1 MMAAETEAVAPF
13 APQQIL
19 CLVDLS
25 PASGAVLSWARL
37 FARAFQSPVEVFHA
51 AWSVTPQSF
60 AEGKEASPL
69 ELEMR
74 KTECFSTLDSLARDA
89 FGSELPYHVV
99 ISEGHPVQ
107 AVFERIGRQLP
118 DLIVMGSHG
127 HDGLARILLGSVAEN
142 VARLAPCPMLVV
154 KGAEMP
160 GARQQLQQ
168 VVCPVNITQSSRE
181 CAELASAVAGAV
193 GAELKIVQV
202 VEAEKLDKS
211 RVAQQLHTWIPEALR
226 GRSRLSESVL
236 HGDPG
241 EQIVA
246 LLRRET
252 SDLIVIGAEHRP
264 FLEFTTLG
272 RTTERVMRYSPCSV
286 LLVPQK
292 G

>member
-1 MMAAETEAVAPF
+1 MLVVESKAMVPF

-25 PASGAVLSWARL
+25 PASGTVLSWARL
-37 FARAFQSPVEVFHA
+37 FAQAFQAPAEVFHA

-74 KTECFSTLDSLARDA
+74 KTECFSTLDSLAQNA
-89 FGSELPYHVV
+89 FGSKLPYHVV
-99 ISEGHPVQ
+99 VTEGHPVQ
-107 AVFERIGRQLP
+107 AVFERIGRHLP

-127 HDGLARILLGSVAEN
+127 HDGVARILLGSVGEN
-142 VARLAPCPMLVV
+142 VVRVAPFPMLVG
-154 KGAEMP
+154 KSAELEP
-160 GARQQLQQ
+160 SQARMKQG
-168 VVCPVNITQSSRE
+168 VCPVSLTKFSRE
-181 CAELASAVAGAV
+181 CAELASVVASTL
-193 GAELKIVQV
+193 GAELSIIQV

-211 RVAQQLHTWIPEALR
+211 RFAQQLHTWIPEAMR
-226 GRSRLSESVL
+226 ERSRLSESVL

-246 LLRRET
+246 FLRREAA
-252 SDLIVIGAEHRP
+252 DLIVVGAEHRP

-286 LLVPQK
+286 LLLPQK
-292 G
+292 S

>member
-1 MMAAETEAVAPF
+1 MSPF

-25 PASGAVLSWARL
+25 PASGTVLSWARL
-37 FARAFQSPVEVFHA
+37 VAQAFQAPVEVFHA
-51 AWSVTPQSF
+51 AWSATPQSF

-74 KTECFSTLDSLARDA
+74 KTECFSSLDSLARNA
-89 FGSELPYHVV
+89 FGSGLRYHVV
-99 ISEGHPVQ
+99 VTEGHPVQ

-142 VARLAPCPMLVV
+142 VVRGAPCPMLVV
-154 KGAEMP
+154 KGAALP
-160 GARQQLQQ
+160 PSQARLEQ
-168 VVCPVNITQSSRE
+168 VVCPVNLTKFSRE
-181 CAELASAVAGAV
+181 CAELASAVAGAL
-193 GAELKIVQV
+193 GADLRIIQV

-211 RVAQQLHTWIPEALR
+211 RLAQQLHTWIPEAMR
-226 GRSRLSESVL
+226 ERSRLSESVL

-246 LLRRET
+246 FLRRET
-252 SDLIVIGAEHRP
+252 ADLIVVGAEHRP
-264 FLEFTTLG
+264 FLEYTTLG

-286 LLVPQK
+286 LLVP
-292 G
+292 

>member
-1 MMAAETEAVAPF
+1 MAAAETEAMSPF

-37 FARAFQSPVEVFHA
+37 FAQAFQAPVEVFHA

-74 KTECFSTLDSLARDA
+74 KTECFSRLDALAQNA
-89 FGSELPYHVV
+89 IGSGLPYHVEV
-99 ISEGHPVQ
+99 AEGHPVQ

-154 KGAEMP
+154 KGAELP
-160 GARQQLQQ
+160 AERQQLQQ
-168 VVCPVNITQSSRE
+168 VVCSVNITEFSRE

-211 RVAQQLHTWIPEALR
+211 RVAQQLHAWIPAPLR
-226 GRSRLSESVL
+226 ERSRLSESVL

-246 LLRRET
+246 FLRRET

-292 G
+292 S